1 MGFNQRYLG
10 TRTPPEVK
18 GLMRR
23 TMAVRRCVINLCTF
37 LNRSLQQREMTKF
50 CAFWRFIEGGGGYTQ
65 ETFRDKFY
73 SLKDDIA

>member
-1 MGFNQRYLG
+1 
-10 TRTPPEVK
+10 
-18 GLMRR
+18 
-23 TMAVRRCVINLCTF
+23 MAVRRCVINLCTF